1 MRLKQAAAFG
11 KLVAM
16 LKHVP
21 NILTF
26 MRLGLTVVF
35 LLMILYSPQVE
46 RRTVF
51 LDVAFVLFLIA
62 GLTDVVDG
70 HVARRFNATSKFG
83 RMVDPLVDK
92 VLVVGTF
99 VCFALIGEPTLF
111 GLSRPA
117 LAVIHWSVVAVLVAR
132 EAYVTVL
139 RQMAESR
146 GINFAATA
154 SGKLKML
161 LQSFAIG
168 TVLVKMAHV
177 PDQTWGYW
185 FTSVTFAAMIVATI
199 VSGFLAT
206 RRPSLKQLRQEGPPH
221 ATSLPSS

>member
-1 MRLKQAAAFG
+1 MPFSKLAPMLKQ
-11 KLVAM
+11 L
-16 LKHVP
+16 P

-26 MRLGLTVVF
+26 ARLGLSIIF
-35 LLMILYSPQVE
+35 LVMILYSPQVAH
-46 RRTVF
+46 RTVF
-51 LDVAFVLFLIA
+51 LDGAFVLFVVA
-62 GLTDVVDG
+62 GLTDIVDG
-70 HVARRFNATSKFG
+70 IVARRFNATSKFG

-99 VCFALIGEPTLF
+99 TCFALIGEPTLF
-111 GLSRPA
+111 DWSPA
-117 LAVIHWSVVAVLVAR
+117 TLAVVHWLVVAILAAR

-139 RQMAESR
+139 RHVAEAK
-146 GINFAATA
+146 GVNFAATR

-168 TVLVKMAHV
+168 TVLIKMAHV

-185 FTSVTFAAMIVATI
+185 FTSVTFLAMIVATI

-206 RRPSLKQLRQEGPPH
+206 RRPSWRQYKQEGTHHDSSVPP
-221 ATSLPSS
+221 S